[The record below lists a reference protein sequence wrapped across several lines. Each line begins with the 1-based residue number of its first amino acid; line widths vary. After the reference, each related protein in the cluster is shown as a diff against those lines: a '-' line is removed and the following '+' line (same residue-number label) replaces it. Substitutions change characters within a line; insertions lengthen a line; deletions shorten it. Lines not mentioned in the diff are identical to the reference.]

1 MVNEYPLEKAENW
14 AKKYEQ
20 GLSHTLAQQRKAIPN
35 QKAFFEKVARPILD
49 GSKYWISPEFNGV
62 VSRKGRTG
70 EDIYARMKDRLLD
83 RKTARKYFR
92 NTKMAYQTRDGVDA
106 KRIKDWLPY
115 AAAYYAMEMT
125 FGAWRY
131 LGPLPE
137 EYPAVRRDL
146 RGSNAPEFTLSVTN
160 VSLTASKIGEGAF
173 VLAGEWLTGRM
184 DCLNFFRDKDE
195 RLQGHPIMITAPE
208 RASEFRQALR
218 NKLARAVAII
228 DIFNYAPDK
237 VREQN
242 DKINEFINGFIRSE
256 IQPFRA
262 EGDSCVNLV
271 VLPKTAR
278 LRRGRELS
286 EMRYRIC
293 RHFLDE
299 TVARRQLILPE
310 YVNNIIPS
318 FVHTLIG
325 HQDYSLCVDM
335 RLDVKVAMRNTHP

>member
-1 MVNEYPLEKAENW
+1 MTENSYLSYIRIYIPMVNEYPLEKAENW

-49 GSKYWISPEFNGV
+49 GSKYWISPECNGV

-92 NTKMAYQTRDGVDA
+92 NTQLAYQTRDGIEA

-131 LGPLPE
+131 LGPIN
-137 EYPAVRRDL
+137 
-146 RGSNAPEFTLSVTN
+146 S
-160 VSLTASKIGEGAF
+160 IGEGAF

-195 RLQGHPIMITAPE
+195 RVQGHPVLITAPE
-208 RASEFRQALR
+208 RASEFRKALR
-218 NKLARAVAII
+218 NKLARCVAII

-237 VREQN
+237 VREEN
-242 DKINEFINGFIRSE
+242 DKINDFINGFALPE
-256 IQPFRA
+256 IKPFKT
-262 EGDSCVNLV
+262 EGGSNINFV
-271 VLPKTAR
+271 VLPETAK
-278 LRRGRELS
+278 LRRSRELS
-286 EMRYRIC
+286 ELRYRIC
-293 RHFLDE
+293 RNFLDE
-299 TVARRQLILPE
+299 AIARNQLIPPA
-310 YVNNIIPS
+310 YDNRIIPS
-318 FVHTLIG
+318 LVHTLIG
-325 HQDYSLCVDM
+325 HPDYSLCVDM
-335 RLDVKVAMRNTHP
+335 RLDVKVTLK

>member
-20 GLSHTLAQQRKAIPN
+20 GLRHTLAQQRKVIPT

-49 GSKYWISPEFNGV
+49 KFQYLTGPEFNGV
-62 VSRKGRTG
+62 VSRKGRNG

-92 NTKMAYQTRDGVDA
+92 NTRMAYQTRDGIEA

-131 LGPLPE
+131 LG
-137 EYPAVRRDL
+137 
-146 RGSNAPEFTLSVTN
+146 SINS
-160 VSLTASKIGEGAF
+160 IGEGAF

-195 RLQGHPIMITAPE
+195 RVQGHPVLITPAE
-208 RASEFRQALR
+208 RASEFRKALR
-218 NKLARAVAII
+218 NKLAQAVAII
-228 DIFNYAPDK
+228 DIFNYDPNK

-242 DKINEFINGFIRSE
+242 DKINQFVNGFALPE
-256 IQPFRA
+256 IMPFSF
-262 EGDSCVNLV
+262 EGASHINFV
-271 VLPKTAR
+271 VLSQTAR
-278 LRRGRELS
+278 LRRSRELS
-286 EMRYRIC
+286 EIRYRIC

-299 TVARRQLILPE
+299 TVASRQLILPE
-310 YVNNIIPS
+310 YVNKIIPV

-325 HQDYSLCVDM
+325 HPDYSVCVDM
-335 RLDVKVAMRNTHP
+335 CLDIKVAKHE